1 MPPIDSIIA
10 RRTFMTGAA
19 AIALSVLVTD
29 RGVASER
36 LIVSLITQAQGYLA
50 ISQRIDVISRAL
62 LGHRYEADTLIGGPH
77 KPEVF
82 VARDDRFDCV
92 TFCET
97 VLAAARAHDLSSFE
111 AALRTIRYRGG
122 VVEWR
127 ARNHDFA
134 AWCDRNVADGLCQ
147 PVVIG
152 EATEIKKTLTAPRA
166 LGRRSYVI
174 AGIAGKTL
182 LANKDALK
190 SGDIVGFVSRRAW
203 LDYFHTGFVMSDAKG
218 GLLLRHASRSHR
230 KVVDQSMKGF
240 LAINDVRYL
249 TVLRPQELEK
259 PA

>member
-1 MPPIDSIIA
+1 MI
-10 RRTFMTGAA
+10 GAA
-19 AIALSVLVTD
+19 TVALSVCANDLA
-29 RGVASER
+29 VASER
-36 LIVSLITQAQGYLA
+36 LIVSLIAKAQGYPA

-82 VARDDRFDCV
+82 VTRDDRFDCV

-97 VLAAARAHDLSSFE
+97 VLAAARSHDLPSFE
-111 AALRTIRYRGG
+111 AALRAIRYRGG
-122 VVEWR
+122 VVEWH

-134 AWCDRNVADGLCQ
+134 AWCDHNVADGLCK

-152 EATEIKKTLTAPRA
+152 ESTEIKKTLTTPRA
-166 LGRRSYVI
+166 LGRRNYMI

-190 SGDIVGFVSRRAW
+190 SGDIVGFVSRRPW
-203 LDYFHTGFVMSDAKG
+203 LDYFHTGLVAFDAKG
-218 GLLLRHASRSHR
+218 GLLLRNASLSRG

-240 LAINDVRYL
+240 LAINGVRYL